1 MIYTLILLPE
11 AEAHLKEWSKSG
23 QKKIV
28 KKILALFDELRIH
41 PASGTGKV
49 EQLKGDYAGLW
60 SRRINK
66 GARLIYRIEEDKVIV
81 TVISLKGHYQD
92 K

>member
-11 AEAHLKEWSKSG
+11 AETHLKEWSRSG

-28 KKILALFDELRIH
+28 KKILALFDELRTH

-49 EQLKGDYAGLW
+49 EQLKGDYTGLW
-60 SRRINK
+60 SRRIDK
-66 GARLIYRIEEDKVIV
+66 GARLIYRIWEDKVIV
-81 TVISLKGHYQD
+81 TVISLKGHYGD